1 MPKIIIS
8 ERLIKLMNKNECEYT
23 VKGNNIEECLKF
35 LCDEQPD
42 FEEHLFY
49 PNKIFKSHFLI
60 SLNDAVSSLDAKVCN
75 DDVIEL
81 LIATSGGIKKKND
94 IK

>member
-8 ERLIKLMNKNECEYT
+8 ERLIKLMNKNKCEYS
-23 VKGNNIEECLKF
+23 VRGNNIEECLRF
-35 LCDEQPD
+35 LCEEQSE

-49 PNKIFKSHFLI
+49 PNKILKSHFLI
-60 SLNDAVSSLDAKVCN
+60 SLNDTVSSLDAKVLN

-81 LIATSGGIKKKND
+81 LIATSGGIEKKNQY
-94 IK
+94 